1 MKERIKQVTK
11 KGWIAAGIWCALYI
25 AFIIWLAWDDAKS
38 LWWLLL
44 LPLIA
49 DAFTTK
55 YINWSWWRKFK
66 PAGKDEPENPN
77 AKPGLYT
84 LCS

>member
-1 MKERIKQVTK
+1 MKGRIHKVPR

-38 LWWLLL
+38 LGWLVL
-44 LPLIA
+44 LPVIA

-55 YINWSWWRKFK
+55 YINWSWWRKYK
-66 PAGKDEPENPN
+66 PVESQKSKEKSQGN
-77 AKPGLYT
+77 AFLYT
-84 LCS
+84 LC